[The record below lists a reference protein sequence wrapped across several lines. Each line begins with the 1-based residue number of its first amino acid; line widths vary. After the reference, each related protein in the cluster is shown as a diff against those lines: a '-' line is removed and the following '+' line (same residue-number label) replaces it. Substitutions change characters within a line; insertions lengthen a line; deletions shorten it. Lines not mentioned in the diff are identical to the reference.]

1 MLALY
6 LPILLYSF
14 STFDISEEA
23 VAIKEVNPTLVGQKS
38 LVLGQQYS
46 AKALMIPP
54 SDKIGVEARDERMR
68 VQGDS
73 LVMDT
78 GDLLAEGEDEATIN
92 YEAAMNVSTVDK
104 STRTITTQGR
114 FTVRRPEIVA
124 TSVATQS
131 LYRQTLNQIRIDV
144 PGLENRPLRL
154 ETSSGSSVDGRQI
167 QLSPGGNNVTVSAYL
182 ASGSK
187 DVYLGEKQFNVIS
200 PPLPQVKVLDAQGS
214 ELTTGDPIPQARPL
228 INIEFEPDQEYASTY
243 PDDANYRVSEARV
256 SLRRGKTA
264 SEELGTFPVGSGG
277 QLNLAGK
284 LPRDVQSGDQI
295 IVSLQGIARVNHA
308 GTTIPLDL
316 AQSSRQ
322 FSFRL
327 Q

>member
-1 MLALY
+1 
-6 LPILLYSF
+6 
-14 STFDISEEA
+14 
-23 VAIKEVNPTLVGQKS
+23 
-38 LVLGQQYS
+38 
-46 AKALMIPP
+46 
-54 SDKIGVEARDERMR
+54 
-68 VQGDS
+68 
-73 LVMDT
+73 
-78 GDLLAEGEDEATIN
+78 
-92 YEAAMNVSTVDK
+92 
-104 STRTITTQGR
+104 
-114 FTVRRPEIVA
+114 
-124 TSVATQS
+124 
-131 LYRQTLNQIRIDV
+131 
-144 PGLENRPLRL
+144 
-154 ETSSGSSVDGRQI
+154 VDGRQI